1 MKKMSMSEAGKLGYI
16 ASKEIFEKRKQER
29 IENYNKNPTK
39 CFACNSIFSYESR
52 NKKFCNHSCAAKIN
66 NLNRCLLLPKKPDCL
81 SCNGSLGKNG
91 SKYCSKRC
99 QQDYQWKLR
108 KEEISSS
115 GKAGEIRQAKK
126 YLKEVRG
133 NSCEMCGIDTWA
145 GEPILL
151 ICDHINGDS
160 GDFNLINLRLICSN
174 CDATTPFYKN
184 KNMGNGRAYRR
195 ERYKLG
201 KSF

>member
-1 MKKMSMSEAGKLGYI
+1 MSMAEAGKLGYI
-16 ASKEIFEKRKQER
+16 VSKKTLEKQKQER
-29 IENYNKNPTK
+29 IKLYYECPNRCKECNKVIEYKEKNKIFCNRSCSAIFNNKNKTK
-39 CFACNSIFSYESR
+39 KRLPACLMCGNETKR
-52 NKKFCNHSCAAKIN
+52 
-66 NLNRCLLLPKKPDCL
+66 RC
-81 SCNGSLGKNG
+81 
-91 SKYCSKRC
+91 SKYCSSKC
-99 QQDYQWKLR
+99 MSNYEWQIKKQKIN
-108 KEEISSS
+108 ECSVVNGIV
-115 GKAGEIRQAKK
+115 QAKK
-126 YLKEVRG
+126 YLREVRG

-160 GDFNLINLRLICSN
+160 GDWNLNNLRLICSN